1 MTDTFLLPSLYPALP
16 EILLAAGA
24 MVLLMVGAFRG
35 DAATTAVNV
44 AAVVLLLVAGI
55 LVVNVPGSVGF
66 GGSFVVDAFA
76 RFLKVLALLGSAVA
90 IILSTEFFGHAS
102 RRRF

>member
-16 EILLAAGA
+16 EIVLALGA
-24 MVLLMVGAFRG
+24 MVLLMLGAFRG
-35 DAATTAVNV
+35 DGATTVVNA
-44 AAVVLLLVAGI
+44 AAVALLVVAGI
-55 LVVNVPGSVGF
+55 LVVNVPANAGF

-90 IILSTEFFGHAS
+90 IVLSAEFLS
-102 RRRF
+102 